1 MNTFDAA
8 AAAILDAMPEVLT
21 VRGLSRATLARQ
33 MLLRRWSRP
42 ALEAVE
48 GLAGMQAQNPG
59 DPYIGLWS
67 RLEGFQT
74 DELAQ
79 LLLDRLAVR
88 ATLMR
93 GTIHLVSARDAIG
106 LRPIVQ
112 PMLERRFLSG
122 TAFGRKLGE
131 LGVGEVKAACVE
143 LLEEGPCTRSE
154 LRRRLGERWP
164 DHDDEALSFALYLIP
179 LVQVPPRGLWG
190 RTGPA
195 RWALMDD
202 WLEGYSTAPMSIDDV
217 VTRYLGAFGPASVAD
232 MREWSGLSGL
242 GEVADGL
249 RPHLETFRDE
259 NGRELFDLPGAPRP
273 DPDTPASP
281 RFLPQYDNLTLSHAD
296 RSRVVSKQ
304 DARLLMGAWAGP
316 PSTAYR
322 PVGSSVFLVDG
333 FVSGS
338 WRMMK
343 DREMATLA
351 IQPLRDL
358 SSEQADDLAHEGER
372 LMSFLAPD
380 CSGCAIQ
387 FVDHSGQP
395 TEPARPVSGSD

>member
-67 RLEGFQT
+67 RLEGVQT

-131 LGVGEVKAACVE
+131 LGVG
-143 LLEEGPCTRSE
+143 R
-154 LRRRLGERWP
+154 
-164 DHDDEALSFALYLIP
+164 
-179 LVQVPPRGLWG
+179 
-190 RTGPA
+190 
-195 RWALMDD
+195 
-202 WLEGYSTAPMSIDDV
+202 
-217 VTRYLGAFGPASVAD
+217 
-232 MREWSGLSGL
+232 
-242 GEVADGL
+242 
-249 RPHLETFRDE
+249 
-259 NGRELFDLPGAPRP
+259 
-273 DPDTPASP
+273 
-281 RFLPQYDNLTLSHAD
+281 
-296 RSRVVSKQ
+296 
-304 DARLLMGAWAGP
+304 
-316 PSTAYR
+316 
-322 PVGSSVFLVDG
+322 
-333 FVSGS
+333 
-338 WRMMK
+338 
-343 DREMATLA
+343 
-351 IQPLRDL
+351 
-358 SSEQADDLAHEGER
+358 
-372 LMSFLAPD
+372 
-380 CSGCAIQ
+380 
-387 FVDHSGQP
+387 
-395 TEPARPVSGSD
+395 